1 MSDHFRQI
9 CGPPAGAITDAFGS
23 LSHAPNISA
32 SMRIAG
38 ARMIH
43 AIVTHDGKP
52 RTQPLQHGGC
62 A

>member
-1 MSDHFRQI
+1 
-9 CGPPAGAITDAFGS
+9 
-23 LSHAPNISA
+23 
-32 SMRIAG
+32 MRIAG
-38 ARMIH
+38 ACMIH